1 MKKKPTYE
9 ELENRIKKLEE
20 SEEKY
25 RHLFETAM
33 VGIYRTRIDDGK
45 FLAANRTLAKLMG
58 YDSVDQLIKEF
69 VTSEHYADPM
79 RREELIH
86 QIRSQGRV
94 DGFEIEMTRTN
105 GSRVPIEISAAA
117 YPEFGYLEGVV
128 TDITERKR
136 AEEALRKSEEK
147 FRFLAEK
154 MTDIV
159 WTLDRNFQTTYVSP
173 SIKKVLG
180 FTPEERKKQ
189 SLEEM
194 ITPESVQKVQRKFIE
209 EITRDEKET
218 IDPNRSV
225 AMEIEYYHK
234 DGSTV
239 WMENIVNAIRDS
251 DGTIIGMHG
260 VSRDITER
268 KQAEEALR
276 ESEFK
281 FRNLFDLSPQAIALS
296 EPETGKV
303 VDVNKKFCELTKYAK
318 KEILGSKT
326 TDIGFYKEADRREFL
341 KALQASEE
349 LNGLEMAFTAKDNSV
364 LYALVFARIIQI
376 AGASYILSIFYDI
389 TEKKYLEAQ
398 LHQAHKMESI
408 GTLAG
413 GVAHDFNNILG
424 IILGNVELALDDIP
438 EESPTHLNLEEIRI
452 ASHRAKDVVGQLLSF
467 ARKTKLEKKPT
478 NVGSVIKESLRLLR
492 SSIPSSIDIRQN
504 IANDVDTILAD
515 PTQLNQILINLCT
528 NADHAM
534 PEGGIIEITL
544 KNVKFNPKSALQY
557 PGLLPGRYVHL
568 AIADTGHGILQED
581 IDRIFDPYFT
591 TKEVGKGAGMGLAVV
606 HGIVKD
612 HKGIIQAESE
622 LGKGTTFNIL
632 FPAIKRRVAV
642 EVETDDMLPAGY
654 EKILFVDDEAS
665 LVKMGCRRLE
675 RLGYKVEGMTSPFEA
690 LERFRSKP
698 DQFDLIISDMTMP
711 EITGDRLIK
720 EILDIRSDIP
730 VILCTGFS
738 EKINGEKAT
747 DIGAAEYIE
756 KPVDQ
761 RKLAFK
767 VRSVL
772 DKKKMERQK

>member
-9 ELENRIKKLEE
+9 ELEKRIKKLEE

-94 DGFEIEMTRTN
+94 DGFEIEMTRTD
-105 GSRVPIEISAAA
+105 GSCVPIEISAAA

-194 ITPESVQKVQRKFIE
+194 ITPESVQKVQGKFIE
-209 EITRDEKET
+209 ELTRDEKEDV
-218 IDPNRSV
+218 DPNRSI
-225 AMEIEYYHK
+225 AMEIEYYRK

-642 EVETDDMLPAGY
+642 EVETDDMLPAGN

-675 RLGYKVEGMTSPFEA
+675 RLGYTVEGMTSPFDA

>member
-9 ELENRIKKLEE
+9 ELEKRIKKLEE

-94 DGFEIEMTRTN
+94 DGFEIEMTRTD
-105 GSRVPIEISAAA
+105 GSCVPIEISAAA

-194 ITPESVQKVQRKFIE
+194 ITPESVQKVQGKFIE
-209 EITRDEKET
+209 EITRDEKEAV
-218 IDPNRSV
+218 DPNRSV
-225 AMEIEYYHK
+225 AMEIEYYRK

-675 RLGYKVEGMTSPFEA
+675 RLGYTVEGMTSPFDA

>member
-9 ELENRIKKLEE
+9 ELEKRIKKLEE

-94 DGFEIEMTRTN
+94 DGFEIEMTRTD
-105 GSRVPIEISAAA
+105 GSCVPIEISAAA

-194 ITPESVQKVQRKFIE
+194 ITPESVQKVQGKFIE
-209 EITRDEKET
+209 ELTRDEKEAV
-218 IDPNRSV
+218 DPNRSI
-225 AMEIEYYHK
+225 AMEIEYYRK

-675 RLGYKVEGMTSPFEA
+675 RLGYTVEGMTSPFDA

>member
-9 ELENRIKKLEE
+9 ELEYRIEKLEE
-20 SEEKY
+20 SEKKY

-45 FLAANRTLAKLMG
+45 FLAANQTLAKLMG
-58 YDSVDQLIKEF
+58 YDSADQLVKEF
-69 VTSEHYADPM
+69 VTSEHYTDPK
-79 RREELIH
+79 RREDMLH

-94 DGFEIEMTRTN
+94 DGFEIEMTRTD

-128 TDITERKR
+128 TDISERKR

-159 WTLDRNFQTTYVSP
+159 WTLDRNFQTSYVSP
-173 SIKKVLG
+173 SIKNVLG
-180 FTPEERKKQ
+180 FAPEERKQQ

-194 ITPESVQKVQRKFIE
+194 ITPESVQKVQARFLE
-209 EITRDEKET
+209 ELARDEKAAS
-218 IDPNRSV
+218 DPNRSITIEV
-225 AMEIEYYHK
+225 EYYRK
-234 DGSTV
+234 DGSTI
-239 WMENIVNAIRDS
+239 WMENMVNAIRDP
-251 DGTIIGMHG
+251 DGAIIGMHG

-296 EPETGKV
+296 ELKTGKV
-303 VDVNKKFCELTKYAK
+303 VDVNNKFCELTKYAK
-318 KEILGSKT
+318 IEILGLKT
-326 TDIGFYKEADRREFL
+326 TDVGFYQEADRRNFL
-341 KALQASEE
+341 KALLASGEV
-349 LNGLEMAFTAKDNSV
+349 NGLEMAFKAKDNSV

-376 AGASYILSIFYDI
+376 AGASFILSIFHDI

-408 GTLAG
+408 GRLAG
-413 GVAHDFNNILG
+413 GIAHDFNNILG
-424 IILGNVELALDDIP
+424 IILGNAELALDDIP
-438 EESPTHLNLEEIRI
+438 GGNPAHLNLEEIRI
-452 ASHRAKDVVGQLLSF
+452 ASSRAKDVVGQLLSF

-478 NVGSVIKESLRLLR
+478 NVGSVIQESLRLLR
-492 SSIPSSIDIRQN
+492 SSIPASIDIRQK
-504 IANDVDTILAD
+504 IANHVDTILAD
-515 PTQLNQILINLCT
+515 PTQLNQILINFCT

-534 PEGGIIEITL
+534 PDGGIIEITL
-544 KNVKFNPKSALQY
+544 KNVKLNKNSASQY
-557 PGLLPGRYVHL
+557 PDLLPGRYVNL
-568 AIADTGHGILQED
+568 TIADTGHGILQAD

-612 HKGIIQAESE
+612 HKGIITVESE

-632 FPAIKRRVAV
+632 FPAIRKEAAA
-642 EVETDDMLPAGY
+642 EVETDDILPAGY
-654 EKILFVDDEAS
+654 EKILFIDDEAS
-665 LVKMGCRRLE
+665 LVKMGCQRLE
-675 RLGYKVEGMTSPFEA
+675 RLGYKVEGTTSPIEA
-690 LERFRSKP
+690 LERFRSIP

-711 EITGDRLIK
+711 LMTGDRLIK
-720 EILDIRSDIP
+720 EILNIRSDIP
-730 VILCTGFS
+730 IILCTGFN
-738 EKINGEKAT
+738 EKINEKKAT
-747 DIGAAEYIE
+747 AIGAAGYIE
-756 KPVDQ
+756 KPVDK
-761 RKLAFK
+761 RNLAFK

-772 DKKKMERQK
+772 DNKKV

>member
-9 ELENRIKKLEE
+9 ELEKRIKKLEE

-94 DGFEIEMTRTN
+94 DGFEIEMTRTD
-105 GSRVPIEISAAA
+105 GSCVPIEISAAA

-194 ITPESVQKVQRKFIE
+194 ITPESVQKVQGKFIE
-209 EITRDEKET
+209 EITRDEKEAV
-218 IDPNRSV
+218 DPNRSI
-225 AMEIEYYHK
+225 AMEIEYYRK

-675 RLGYKVEGMTSPFEA
+675 RLGYTVEGMTSPFDA

>member
-9 ELENRIKKLEE
+9 ELEKRIKKLEE

-94 DGFEIEMTRTN
+94 DGFEIEMTRTD
-105 GSRVPIEISAAA
+105 GSCVPIEISAAA

-209 EITRDEKET
+209 EIARDEKEAV
-218 IDPNRSV
+218 DPNRSI
-225 AMEIEYYHK
+225 AMEIEYYRK

-675 RLGYKVEGMTSPFEA
+675 RLGYTVEGMTSPFDA

>member
-9 ELENRIKKLEE
+9 ELEKRIKKLEE

-94 DGFEIEMTRTN
+94 DGFEIEMTRTD
-105 GSRVPIEISAAA
+105 GSCVPIEISAAA

-194 ITPESVQKVQRKFIE
+194 ITPESVQKVQGKFIE
-209 EITRDEKET
+209 ELTRDEKEAV
-218 IDPNRSV
+218 DPNRSI
-225 AMEIEYYHK
+225 AMEIEYYRK

-675 RLGYKVEGMTSPFEA
+675 RLGYTVEGMTSPFDA

-767 VRSVL
+767 VRNVL

>member
-9 ELENRIKKLEE
+9 ELEKRIKKLEE

-94 DGFEIEMTRTN
+94 DGFEIEMTRTD
-105 GSRVPIEISAAA
+105 GSCVPIEISAAA

-154 MTDIV
+154 MSDIV
-159 WTLDRNFQTTYVSP
+159 WTLDRNFRTTYVSP

-218 IDPNRSV
+218 IDPNRSI
-225 AMEIEYYHK
+225 AMEIEYYRK

-318 KEILGSKT
+318 KEILGLKT
-326 TDIGFYKEADRREFL
+326 TDIGFYKEADRRDFV

-349 LNGLEMAFTAKDNSV
+349 LNGLEMAFKAKDNSA
-364 LYALVFARIIQI
+364 LYALVFARVIQI

-438 EESPTHLNLEEIRI
+438 EGSPTHLNLEEIRI

-478 NVGSVIKESLRLLR
+478 NVGSIIKESLRLLR

-544 KNVKFNPKSALQY
+544 KNVKLNPKSALQY

-675 RLGYKVEGMTSPFEA
+675 RLGYKVEGMTSPIEA

-767 VRSVL
+767 VRNVL
-772 DKKKMERQK
+772 DKKKI